1 MTTYNL
7 TDYTEVTQYTV
18 EGTEDLEWGKKYHPV
33 FHGRE
38 FRPWDDAHPNPV
50 QLEEGFVEIGGP
62 TLTPQDD
69 EIFDEEILAYS
80 NLQNPIYPDAI
91 TLSDV
96 TKTIKVWDT
105 YKLTVSFTPAWAS
118 FPVTWSSSDSTKA
131 SIASDWT
138 ITWVAEWENIKITAT
153 SWYAQ
158 AECIVKVE
166 KVAVTGVSIS
176 KSETTITAW
185 ETETITASV
194 LPDNATYKWITRST
208 SDWDVATVD
217 WWVITAVAAGTA
229 TITATSDDDSSK
241 KATCTVTVEAV
252 TPTETPTE
260 TETETPTETPV
271 EP

>member
-18 EGTEDLEWGKKYHPV
+18 EGTEDLEWGKRYNPV
-33 FHGRE
+33 FHGYE
-38 FRPWDDAHPNPV
+38 CRPWDDAHPNPT
-50 QLEEGFVEIGGP
+50 QLEEGFVEIGWP
-62 TLTPQDD
+62 TTTPIDS
-69 EIFDEEILAYS
+69 EIFDEQILAYS
-80 NLQNPIYPDAI
+80 DLQHPVYPDAI

-105 YKLTVSFTPAWAS
+105 YKLTVSFTPAWAM

-131 SIASDWT
+131 SVASDWT
-138 ITWVAEWENIKITAT
+138 ITWKAEWENIKITAT

-185 ETETITASV
+185 GTETITASV
-194 LPDNATYKWITRST
+194 LPENATYPSITWST
-208 SDWDVATVD
+208 SDWDVATVN
-217 WWVITAVAAGTA
+217 WWEITAVAAGTA
-229 TITATSDDDSSK
+229 TITATSVDDTSK
-241 KATCTVTVEAV
+241 KATCAVTVEAV
-252 TPTETPTE
+252 QELEPEEPVTPGD
-260 TETETPTETPV
+260 
-271 EP
+271 